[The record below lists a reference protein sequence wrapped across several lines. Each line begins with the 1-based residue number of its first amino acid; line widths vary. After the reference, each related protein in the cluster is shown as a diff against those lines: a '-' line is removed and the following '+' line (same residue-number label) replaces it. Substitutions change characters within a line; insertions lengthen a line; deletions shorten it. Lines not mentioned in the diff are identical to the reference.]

1 MANGSAG
8 GLTRNSAFASWA
20 VVMQDFAR
28 AWFSYGV
35 LAVIMAGVTHGIFH
49 IPLWQ
54 VVDVILALFLFY
66 VAFVGCLSLI
76 AFFLDIVGGEV
87 IVSLSRLISIALLP
101 LLPMGA
107 VLGFLAYGF
116 FVEESFEASF
126 VYQGFAGLFVQG
138 YGIAITMVGDVLGVV
153 KTVGQAGSRGVS
165 IDAPQLIFIAQAASV
180 LAALAGFAIGRSR
193 VTFAADDTLK
203 YSPLPLLRR

>member
-1 MANGSAG
+1 MANGSARG
-8 GLTRNSAFASWA
+8 QYRSSPFASWA
-20 VVMQDFAR
+20 VVLQDFAR

-35 LAVIMAGVTHGIFH
+35 LAVIMAGITHGIFH

-76 AFFLDIVGGEV
+76 AFFLDIVGGEL
-87 IVSLSRLISIALLP
+87 IVSLSRVISIALLP

-116 FVEESFEASF
+116 FVEEGFDTSF
-126 VYQGFAGLFVQG
+126 VYQGYVGLFADG
-138 YGIAITMVGDVLGVV
+138 YGWAVTQTGDFLGVV
-153 KTVGQAGSRGVS
+153 KAAGSGSKVD
-165 IDAPQLIFIAQAASV
+165 IAQLIFAAQVASV
-180 LAALAGFAIGRSR
+180 IVAVAGFAIGRSR
-193 VTFAADDTLK
+193 VTFVADDTLK
-203 YSPLPLLRR
+203 YSPLSLLRR

>member
-8 GLTRNSAFASWA
+8 GLSRSSAFASWA

-28 AWFSYGV
+28 AWFSYGL
-35 LAVIMAGVTHGIFH
+35 LAVIMAGITHGIFH

-66 VAFVGCLSLI
+66 VAFVGSLSLI

-87 IVSLSRLISIALLP
+87 MVSVSRLISIALLP

-107 VLGFLAYGF
+107 ILGFLAYGF
-116 FVEESFEASF
+116 FVEESFDASF
-126 VYQGFAGLFVQG
+126 VYQGFTGLFVQG
-138 YGIAITMVGDVLGVV
+138 YALVVSGAGDVLGLVTAAG
-153 KTVGQAGSRGVS
+153 KAGSRGLS
-165 IDAPQLIFIAQAASV
+165 IDVAQLIFLAQAASV
-180 LAALAGFAIGRSR
+180 VAALAGFAIGRSR

>member
-1 MANGSAG
+1 MANGSVG
-8 GLTRNSAFASWA
+8 GIRRNGAFASWA
-20 VVMQDFAR
+20 LVMQDFAR
-28 AWFSYGV
+28 AWFSYGL

-116 FVEESFEASF
+116 FVEESFDASF
-126 VYQGFAGLFVQG
+126 VYQGFTGLFVQG
-138 YGIAITMVGDVLGVV
+138 YALAVTMVGDVLGVV
-153 KTVGQAGSRGVS
+153 KAAGQAGAHGVS
-165 IDAPQLIFIAQAASV
+165 IDREQLIFIAQVASV
-180 LAALAGFAIGRSR
+180 LVAAAGFAIGRSR
-193 VTFAADDTLK
+193 VTLAADDTLK